1 MTEKMAGPSFLY
13 YINFSVDLYDFSIKA
28 YPVLLPLFGNLYN
41 ICLSIKSLISLS
53 TVTCEHFPI
62 FAHLELV
69 SLPSNPSNNLFNIF
83 FCLSFSI
90 LEVLLV
96 QNLCLKITF
105 FNIFLDNFKAFNKQ
119 YKNHCNHSVISSSPV
134 FTAFYAV
141 NIIAILRNLYLNCI
155 YTFSLCANISVAFFN
170 KYLSRQRTGSKY
182 NFRGF
187 PGSSKRRKQA
197 DIKLWRKERKV
208 AIG

>member
-28 YPVLLPLFGNLYN
+28 YPVLLPPFGNLYN
-41 ICLSIKSLISLS
+41 IC
-53 TVTCEHFPI
+53 
-62 FAHLELV
+62 
-69 SLPSNPSNNLFNIF
+69 
-83 FCLSFSI
+83 
-90 LEVLLV
+90 
-96 QNLCLKITF
+96 
-105 FNIFLDNFKAFNKQ
+105 
-119 YKNHCNHSVISSSPV
+119 
-134 FTAFYAV
+134 
-141 NIIAILRNLYLNCI
+141 
-155 YTFSLCANISVAFFN
+155 
-170 KYLSRQRTGSKY
+170 LSRQRTGSKY